1 MGIISAASAQSKRR
15 QGIKDK
21 ARRTQNV
28 GGKTAKGNGKSG
40 KNFVQF
46 IWPSKITCRC
56 GRETTTDVCAKEI
69 KREMKRERE
78 SDMLKIDRVGG
89 SVCVR
94 EKLDNTK
101 RAQSEPRHGEI
112 FKLALTFFVCATV
125 CCMRHVEWHVACCAL
140 PLVRTVAIENWLH
153 YTPHTTGPKR

>member
-56 GRETTTDVCAKEI
+56 GRETATDVCAKEI

-78 SDMLKIDRVGG
+78 SDM
-89 SVCVR
+89 
-94 EKLDNTK
+94 
-101 RAQSEPRHGEI
+101 
-112 FKLALTFFVCATV
+112 
-125 CCMRHVEWHVACCAL
+125 
-140 PLVRTVAIENWLH
+140 
-153 YTPHTTGPKR
+153 